1 MLTIFGVGRV
11 TNDFKLN
18 TVTVGEGKQAQVCE
32 FDVACRIRDKKMSYV
47 RIEIWSEFAVAC
59 AKYLKKGSLIAFN
72 GEGVVRNYTRSDGS
86 LGTEVKIINPNI
98 DFLDTKEKDKKESK
112 DE

>member
-11 TNDFKLN
+11 ANDFKLN
-18 TVTVGEGKQAQVCE
+18 TVTVGEDKQAQVCE
-32 FDVACRIRDKKMSYV
+32 FDVACRIRDKKTSYV

-59 AKYLKKGSLIAFN
+59 AKYLKKGSQIAFT
-72 GEGVVRNYTRSDGS
+72 GEGVVRNYTRQDGS
-86 LGTEVKIINPNI
+86 VGTEVKIINPNI
-98 DFLDTKEKDKKESK
+98 DFLDTKDKKESK

>member
-11 TNDFKLN
+11 AKDIELK
-18 TVTVGEGKQAQVCE
+18 TVDVDGKENQVCE
-32 FDVACRIRDKKMSYV
+32 FDVACRLRDKKTSFIRV
-47 RIEIWSEFAVAC
+47 EIWSEFAVAC
-59 AKYLKKGSLIAFN
+59 AKYLKKGSLISFT
-72 GEGVVRNYTRSDGS
+72 GEGVIRSYTRTDGS
-86 LGTEVKIINPNI
+86 YGTEIKVINPNI